1 MTSLEAIAIRRTDEQ
16 IEYAR
21 HAKDEAPCRK
31 CGAFTRGKDGL
42 CRACKNG
49 YGLPDPETLRTEQI
63 VTYLTR
69 LKAEL
74 KRRQDEIAAALK
86 EGT

>member
-1 MTSLEAIAIRRTDEQ
+1 MNLEAIAVRRADEQ
-16 IEYAR
+16 LAGVR

-63 VTYLTR
+63 ATYLAR
-69 LKAEL
+69 LKLEL

-86 EGT
+86 EEP